1 MHEHS
6 HEPRT
11 ETASRAFAIGIGLN
25 TAFVIL
31 EAIAGWTSGSL
42 ALLADAGHNLS
53 DVAALVM
60 AWGAAYLGARPPSA
74 RRTYGLGRLTVLAAL
89 ANALLLLAAVGAIAL
104 EAVQRL
110 GSGES
115 ATHGGTIILVAGL
128 GILVNGATALLF
140 LRDRH
145 RDLNINAAFQHMA
158 ADTAVSLGV
167 VLSGALILATGKAW
181 IDPMVSLVIAGL
193 IAWGSWRLL
202 RSSAHLAVD
211 GIPEAIDE
219 VAVAA
224 YLRGLPGV
232 VDLHD
237 MHIWPLST
245 TKVALTAHLIRP
257 GAAIEDVFTQCVGE
271 HLLQQFGIAH
281 ATIQLEQGDGPACPL
296 KPAHIV

>member
-6 HEPRT
+6 LEPQT

-115 ATHGGTIILVAGL
+115 ADGYTVMVIAGL

-140 LRDRH
+140 LRDRD
-145 RDLNINAAFQHMA
+145 RDLNIRAAFQHMA

-245 TKVALTAHLIRP
+245 TKVALTAHLVRP
-257 GAAIEDVFTQCVGE
+257 GAVIDDSFTQSVGE

-296 KPAHIV
+296 KSAHIV